1 MEGVSLAEAVSRDL
15 SRRCIWMYSKWEY
28 GREQGVIVIRE
39 RLREERADKTTET
52 DREVG
57 W

>member
-1 MEGVSLAEAVSRDL
+1 MSLAEAVSRDL